1 MSAKAAM
8 SGGLEPGSPG
18 SPGVGR
24 EGTAP
29 AGVRASGRAA
39 LLAAAY
45 LQHPE
50 GCRTGC
56 FLGSARAELLP
67 KVAETGFKELQ
78 HPCPRA
84 GLFSQ
89 AHACQEK
96 SWAASPLAQPAAL
109 PRCPL
114 RPPGLEA
121 APAPGPCCICPPRG
135 AREEQKAG
143 VSPRHKDTKQAP
155 SWAEMDRFA
164 SVERSTHA
172 SVPGSLWLA
181 AIAPSCRSPECH
193 PASPVAPSQISAS
206 WSHGKV

>member
-1 MSAKAAM
+1 MSAKAAA
-8 SGGLEPGSPG
+8 SGGSEPGSPG

-96 SWAASPLAQPAAL
+96 SWAASPLAQPAVL

-114 RPPGLEA
+114 RPA
-121 APAPGPCCICPPRG
+121 
-135 AREEQKAG
+135 
-143 VSPRHKDTKQAP
+143 
-155 SWAEMDRFA
+155 W
-164 SVERSTHA
+164 
-172 SVPGSLWLA
+172 PGSS
-181 AIAPSCRSPECH
+181 PSSRPLLHLPTQGCSGGAE
-193 PASPVAPSQISAS
+193 S
-206 WSHGKV
+206 WSLSQTQGYKASSVLG